1 MKSRVDEQQLYKF
14 FCKNQ
19 AGKIRDIRIIRDKK
33 TGKSK
38 GIAYVEFYE
47 SDAAL
52 RSMALSGKEI
62 EDYPCKIIPSQADK
76 NRTAAANK

>member
-1 MKSRVDEQQLYKF
+1 MF
-14 FCKNQ
+14 FSKHKT
-19 AGKIRDIRIIRDKK
+19 GKIRDIRIIRDKK

-52 RSMALSGKEI
+52 RSMALSG
-62 EDYPCKIIPSQADK
+62 
-76 NRTAAANK
+76 